1 MERNTGSLSALRP
14 PWIDRSWQFD
24 MFDHFFGIPKGK
36 SAANTKF
43 HSSQLLVLGVDEEVQ
58 T

>member
-1 MERNTGSLSALRP
+1 MERNTGLSVLRP
-14 PWIDRSWQFD
+14 PCIDRLWQFD
-24 MFDHFFGIPKGK
+24 MFDHFFGIPKGI
-36 SAANTKF
+36 SAAITKF